1 MNSRHFISTAVFLL
15 LSSIAF
21 AESAPKKAEITV
33 MPTEE
38 RAFVNAVGQMTKA
51 QVVALLGEPAKS
63 DDVKLKDSGRVVAS
77 IWYYH
82 NINTDDSGAYY
93 PTTEL
98 DFIDDKVNMVAFL
111 NNDGVEIETYQ
122 PELPNEPMPQD
133 DAPKAE

>member
-1 MNSRHFISTAVFLL
+1 MNSRRLFTSLSLML
-15 LSSIAF
+15 LSSFAM
-21 AESAPKKAEITV
+21 AESAPHKADIAEL
-33 MPTEE
+33 PTEE
-38 RAFVNAVGQMTKA
+38 RAFVEAVGQMTKA

-82 NINTDDSGAYY
+82 NINIDANGAYY

-111 NNDGVEIETYQ
+111 NNDAKEDAEPEGVEK
-122 PELPNEPMPQD
+122 L
-133 DAPKAE
+133 AH